1 MRATAYAPA
10 MQSNASNP
18 SPTGGQGSGS
28 GPGGNFAAPLKST
41 ELVEN
46 GIITETEL
54 LPVMS
59 EPMLKLSAA
68 TRFES
73 KVPAATR
80 GEKPKDEADDE
91 AEV

>member
-10 MQSNASNP
+10 MQSNVSNP

-28 GPGGNFAAPLKST
+28 RLPGVFAGPLKLT
-41 ELVEN
+41 ELVEK

-54 LPVMS
+54 PPVIS
-59 EPMLKLSAA
+59 EPILKLSAA
-68 TRFES
+68 ARFES
-73 KVPAATR
+73 EVPAATR

>member
-10 MQSNASNP
+10 MQSNVSNP

-28 GPGGNFAAPLKST
+28 GPGGNFAIPLKST
-41 ELVEN
+41 ELVAN
-46 GIITETEL
+46 GVITATEP
-54 LPVMS
+54 PVIS

-73 KVPAATR
+73 EVPAATR
-80 GEKPKDEADDE
+80 GEKPETEADDE

>member
-10 MQSNASNP
+10 MQSNASKP

-28 GPGGNFAAPLKST
+28 GLEGNFAIPPKST
-41 ELVEN
+41 ELVAN
-46 GIITETEL
+46 GVITATEL
-54 LPVMS
+54 PPVIS

-68 TRFES
+68 ARFES
-73 KVPAATR
+73 EVPAATR
-80 GEKPKDEADDE
+80 GEKPEAEADDE

>member
-10 MQSNASNP
+10 MQSNVSNP

-28 GPGGNFAAPLKST
+28 RLPGVFAGPLKLT

-46 GIITETEL
+46 GVITETEL
-54 LPVMS
+54 PPVMS

-68 TRFES
+68 RFES
-73 KVPAATR
+73 EVPAATR